1 MLRKKTSTPQIDSA
15 LARSVNY
22 EISLADVVRRS
33 ERRAWFVAF
42 SAILMALLLA
52 GGYFLILPLKE
63 RTPFLVM
70 ADAYTGT
77 ATVARLRGDF
87 GSNSITAN
95 ESINKSNI
103 AHYVMA
109 RESYDIAQRNI
120 RDWTTIFTMSTS
132 DVASAY
138 NLATYDRR
146 NPASLINTYGGTKAI
161 RVEII
166 SITLLDSTPNTQGP
180 GTGGGDATVRF
191 QRLLVEKSSGAA
203 SVLDTRVAN
212 LRYNYQKNL
221 ALDEKQRF
229 ENPLGFQVT
238 SYRVDTELV
247 SVPVQPA
254 AVAPGAST
262 GQLPTQGAGVALP
275 QPAQPAGVSP
285 MPQPPPA
292 DSAAVPAPQGAAPVP
307 NNPNGVTNR

>member
-1 MLRKKTSTPQIDSA
+1 MSRNKNSTPQIDSA
-15 LARSVNY
+15 LAKSVNY

-120 RDWTTIFTMSTS
+120 RDWNTIFTMSTS
-132 DVASAY
+132 EVASAY
-138 NLATYDRR
+138 NLITYDRR

-166 SITLLDSTPNTQGP
+166 SITLLDSTSNTQGP

-203 SVLDTRVAN
+203 SVLDTRIAN
-212 LRYNYQKNL
+212 LRYNYRKNL

-254 AVAPGAST
+254 AVVPSAAS
-262 GQLPTQGAGVALP
+262 GQLPDQGAGAPP
-275 QPAQPAGVSP
+275 QPTQPAGVSP
-285 MPQPPPA
+285 TPQPQPA
-292 DSAAVPAPQGAAPVP
+292 DPAAVPAPQSAAPMP
-307 NNPNGVTNR
+307 SNPNGVTNR